1 MAAMSDDLETK
12 LLNAT
17 LRNTSYTSPVTVYAA
32 LFTDAT
38 DDSGGG
44 TEVSGGSYARQSCSF
59 AAPSGGASTTDA
71 TITFPTATASWGT
84 VTHAAI
90 YDAVTAG
97 NSMFH
102 GALTASK
109 VVGDGDIFKFLTGDL
124 TVTLD

>member
-44 TEVSGGSYARQSCSF
+44 TEVSGGSYARQACTF
-59 AAPSGGASTTDA
+59 AAPSGGASTTSA

-109 VVGDGDIFKFLTGDL
+109 VVGDGDIFKFLAGDL

>member
-38 DDSGGG
+38 TDAGGG
-44 TEVSGGSYARQSCSF
+44 TEVATGSYARQALTF
-59 AAPSGGASTTDA
+59 AAPSGGSSTTSGD
-71 TITFPTATASWGT
+71 TTFPTATADWGT

-90 YDAVTAG
+90 YDAVTGG
-97 NSMFH
+97 NSMYH

-109 VVGDGDIFKFLTGDL
+109 LVNNGDIFKFLAGDL